1 MSAHPPFDPGTI
13 EAIARVLG
21 EAGTGTDIS
30 RYFEICRLIDNSGES
45 TKWRRL
51 NAVFLKS
58 QTANSS
64 NQILAFIKSY
74 LAPTRFVG
82 ARDRFE
88 THRSELNAIL
98 ILHGLEYGKDGE
110 FRRIT
115 QAKTLDEAELRAKS
129 IREKLAPRNTHHE
142 VYKYCQAELM
152 QENYFH
158 AVFEA
163 CKGLFQRVR
172 ELSGIESDGAILVDK
187 VFSIENPHIAF
198 NTLQTGTE
206 QSEHKGFA
214 QLLKGCYAACRNPL
228 AHGPKILWQGE
239 VDAADYLTLISMLH
253 RKLDQCVV
261 VKRGM

>member
-98 ILHGLEYGKDGE
+98 ILHGFEYGKDGE
-110 FRRIT
+110 FRPIT
-115 QAKTLDEAELRAKS
+115 QAKLWMRPNCALRASAKNLPHATR
-129 IREKLAPRNTHHE
+129 IMKCTNTA
-142 VYKYCQAELM
+142 KP
-152 QENYFH
+152 N
-158 AVFEA
+158 
-163 CKGLFQRVR
+163 
-172 ELSGIESDGAILVDK
+172 
-187 VFSIENPHIAF
+187 
-198 NTLQTGTE
+198 
-206 QSEHKGFA
+206 
-214 QLLKGCYAACRNPL
+214 
-228 AHGPKILWQGE
+228 
-239 VDAADYLTLISMLH
+239 
-253 RKLDQCVV
+253 
-261 VKRGM
+261 